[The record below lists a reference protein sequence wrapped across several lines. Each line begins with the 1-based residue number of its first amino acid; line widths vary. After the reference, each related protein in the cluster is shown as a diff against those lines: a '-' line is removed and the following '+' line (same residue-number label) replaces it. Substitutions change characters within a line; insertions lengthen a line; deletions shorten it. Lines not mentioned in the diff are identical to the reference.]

1 MPTPFAE
8 DHSYAAVVNMRPTH
22 PQELA
27 SEQAT
32 QTPGVTL
39 DVTPSQANIRNTPYD
54 KGHEPVTPSEAQ
66 QHATLASRNAAV
78 SGGGGGQSPKHP
90 SRPDDSTVRF
100 DTPLRGPAVEQILRP
115 RAFLG
120 AMEVHRGRF

>member
-1 MPTPFAE
+1 MMPTPFAE
-8 DHSYAAVVNMRPTH
+8 DHSYATVVNMRPTH

-32 QTPGVTL
+32 QTQGVTS
-39 DVTPSQANIRNTPYD
+39 DVTPSQANSRNTPYD
-54 KGHEPVTPSEAQ
+54 KGLESVTPSEAQ
-66 QHATLASRNAAV
+66 QHASRNTAV

-100 DTPLRGPAVEQILRP
+100 DR
-115 RAFLG
+115 
-120 AMEVHRGRF
+120 